1 MDLFVIILVFVLIV
15 LYVKNHMSEV
25 TYVKAKN
32 DDQTFLVRRLPDKQQ
47 AADLLADIT
56 NDLTKFVNQLT
67 AKYPA
72 NENIKRLYRNFNPKN
87 VSEGSVNSGYTS
99 YSVNKG
105 EKMVLCIRQ
114 KDEKNS
120 FVDKNVILYVA
131 IHELAHLATKSVGHD
146 DSFWTNFKFI
156 LGEAVEMG
164 IYKKVDFS
172 KAPAS
177 YCGINIT
184 SSVI

>member
-47 AADLLADIT
+47 AADLLSDIT

-67 AKYPA
+67 AKYPD

-87 VSEGSVNSGYTS
+87 VSEYKAGNAKALNGLVGPIMKASKGKANPAQVNALLL
-99 YSVNKG
+99 K
-105 EKMVLCIRQ
+105 K
-114 KDEKNS
+114 
-120 FVDKNVILYVA
+120 
-131 IHELAHLATKSVGHD
+131 
-146 DSFWTNFKFI
+146 
-156 LGEAVEMG
+156 LG
-164 IYKKVDFS
+164 
-172 KAPAS
+172 
-177 YCGINIT
+177 
-184 SSVI
+184 